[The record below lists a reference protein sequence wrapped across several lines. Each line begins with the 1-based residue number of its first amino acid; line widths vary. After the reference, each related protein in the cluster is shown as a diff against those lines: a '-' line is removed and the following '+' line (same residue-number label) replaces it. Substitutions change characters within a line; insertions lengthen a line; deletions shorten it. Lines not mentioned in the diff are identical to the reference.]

1 MTHDDVLA
9 QAKRDGWRVEHT
21 RGGHLRLRHPAATT
35 SVVTSSTASDWRA
48 GRNLAVQLRRAL
60 PPDPAPDRQPRPKR
74 RKRRRRAPSRGYSHP
89 NAVEQHAMMMAR
101 VQGRLLYD

>member
-1 MTHDDVLA
+1 MTHDDVLDHA
-9 QAKRDGWRVEHT
+9 RRVGWTVSYT
-21 RGGHLRLRHPAATT
+21 GGGHLRLDHPHA
-35 SVVTSSTASDWRA
+35 SGPVFTSSTASDWRA

>member
-48 GRNLAVQLRRAL
+48 GRNLAAELRRAL
-60 PPDPAPDRQPRPKR
+60 APGPPPQTPPRPKR
-74 RKRRRRAPSRGYSHP
+74 KKP
-89 NAVEQHAMMMAR
+89 
-101 VQGRLLYD
+101 